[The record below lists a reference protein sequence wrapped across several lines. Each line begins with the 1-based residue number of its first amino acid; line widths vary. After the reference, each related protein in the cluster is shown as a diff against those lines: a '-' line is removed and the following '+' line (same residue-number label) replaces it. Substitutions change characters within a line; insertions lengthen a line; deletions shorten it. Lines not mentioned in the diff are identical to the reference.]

1 MSGGR
6 LNPRPAE
13 RIDRARPL
21 TFRFDGREVPALEG
35 DTITSALA
43 AQGRLTISRSFK
55 YHRRRGDI
63 TAAGNDGGGLVTVE
77 GRPSVRAALEPV
89 REGLDVRSQN
99 AWPSLER
106 DAMRIVD
113 LVGGPFTP
121 PGFYYKTFRRPRRLW
136 PLYERVLRRA
146 SGLGRV
152 PEPRDERTYRTE
164 HRYVRCD
171 VLVIGGGEAGLY
183 AAIRAASGGADVVL
197 VDDDVEPGGHLL
209 VNGRHGDARRLTEE
223 ARAAGVQLLT
233 GAAALGFF
241 DGLVPVAQGST
252 LHMIRAAQYVAAT
265 GGIEQPFVFPGN
277 DLPGIMTSSGA
288 RRLVE
293 LQAVALGSRAVVTT
307 IGDHGFE
314 AALALHAA
322 GIPVAAISDLRTEA
336 NPDLVRQV
344 AEAGIAYLPGTTIVR
359 ARGRGALSQVVAAPI
374 DADGRASGSTRHVL
388 DCDLLAMSGSIMP
401 ATSLLLQ
408 SGATGV
414 FDTTSGRFLPGE
426 LPAGVHAAGI
436 VAGHDGASVLSG
448 SSAGDAVL
456 TALGLEV
463 DEARRADE
471 ARRLADR
478 APRVVAVPPAVAH
491 DGRRGKAFVDLD
503 EDVTAKDVAY
513 AAAEGF
519 DGIQLSK
526 RYTTVT
532 MGPSQG
538 RTSHLGSIRALAA
551 ATGRDAAEIGMTTAR
566 PPWTPVELGVLAGR
580 PHAPARRST
589 LDGRHRTAGGVETWV
604 GDWRRPESYGDIAAE
619 VLAVR
624 QRIGAID
631 VSTLGKLLVRGPD
644 ADALL
649 DAHYTR
655 RMSDAPIGRLRYGLM
670 TDDRGRIV
678 DDGTVCRTGDGEYYV
693 TTTSGGVAGVLR
705 RLTWWRE
712 DLGLDVRITDLTAT
726 LGAITVAGPE
736 ARELL
741 SGLADTDL
749 ELDGEVFP
757 HLTARH
763 GSVAGVPCLA
773 MRVGFVGELA
783 YELHLPS
790 EHAVRVWDAVTAAGA
805 RPVGIE
811 AQRTLRLEKLHPIVG
826 QDTDAEST
834 PASAG
839 LGWAVKFEDDR
850 PFVGSVALRH
860 LDGQPLRERLVGF
873 RCPGDGPSEGAVV
886 VSGGRAV
893 GRVTSSRPSPQLG
906 ECVGLAWVAPD
917 AIEDGTPFEIRD
929 GGRSLTATVARKA
942 PYDPDGA
949 RAAA

>member
-6 LNPRPAE
+6 LSPRPAE
-13 RIDRARPL
+13 RIDRGRPL
-21 TFRFDGREVPALEG
+21 TFRFDGREIPALEG

-43 AQGRLTISRSFK
+43 AHGRLTISRSFK

-89 REGLDVRSQN
+89 RQGLDVRSQN
-99 AWPSLER
+99 AWPTLDR
-106 DAMRIVD
+106 DAMRVVD
-113 LVGGPFTP
+113 LLGGPFTP
-121 PGFYYKTFRRPRRLW
+121 PGFYYKTFRRPQRLW

-152 PEPRDERTYRTE
+152 PAPRDERTYRTE

-171 VLVIGGGEAGLY
+171 VLVIGGGEAGLC
-183 AAIRAASGGADVVL
+183 AAIRAASGGADVIL

-209 VNGRHGDARRLTEE
+209 VNGRREDARQFADE
-223 ARAAGVQLLT
+223 ARAAGVQLLS

-241 DGLVPVAQGST
+241 DGLVPVAQGAT
-252 LHMIRAAQYVAAT
+252 LHMIRAEQYVAAT
-265 GGIEQPFVFPGN
+265 GGIEQPLVFPGN
-277 DLPGIMTSSGA
+277 DLPGIMTASGA

-293 LQAVALGSRAVVTT
+293 LHAVALAQRAVVAT

-322 GIPVAAISDLRTEA
+322 GIPVAAISDLREQA

-344 AEAGIAYLPGTTIVR
+344 TDAGIAYLPGTTVVR
-359 ARGRGALSQVVAAPI
+359 ARGRGALRQVVVAPV
-374 DADGRASGSTRHVL
+374 DPSGRARDAARHTL

-414 FDTTSGRFLPGE
+414 FDTASGRFLPGD
-426 LPAGVHAAGI
+426 LPDGVHAAGI

-448 SSAGDAVL
+448 AAAGDAVL
-456 TALGLEV
+456 TALGRDV
-463 DEARRADE
+463 DAARQADE

-478 APRVVAVPPAVAH
+478 APRPVAVPPAVAH
-491 DGRRGKAFVDLD
+491 DGNRRGRAFVELD

-538 RTSHLGSIRALAA
+538 RVSHLGSIRALAA

-589 LDGRHRTAGGVETWV
+589 LDGRHRTAGGIETWV

-624 QRIGAID
+624 ERIGAID

-644 ADALL
+644 ADKLL

-736 ARELL
+736 ARTLLGEL
-741 SGLADTDL
+741 SEMDL
-749 ELDGEVFP
+749 DREAFP

-790 EHAVRVWDAVTAAGA
+790 EHAVRVWDAVVAAGA

-839 LGWAVKFEDDR
+839 LGWAVKLDDDR
-850 PFVGSVALRH
+850 PFVGSAALRH
-860 LDGQPLRERLVGF
+860 LDGLPLRERLVGF
-873 RCPGDGPSEGAVV
+873 RCPGEGPSEGAVV
-886 VSGGRAV
+886 VVGGRAV
-893 GRVTSSRPSPQLG
+893 GRVTSSRSSPQLG

-917 AIEDGTPFEIRD
+917 AIDDGTPFEIRD
-929 GGRSLTATVARKA
+929 GGRTLTAYVARKA